1 MHMRRILLAFSL
13 AASAASVAFA
23 DYQNIGQATDGD
35 RLEQLSKT
43 LAQGSYSHPD
53 DIDLPA
59 VSNVSVKLREK
70 TIELNNATIERKYGR
85 SAISSTAEDN
95 APSFSANTRYSWLVN
110 HPLQEG
116 RVSSTWGNRTL
127 LGTTRH
133 HSGVDLAA
141 PSGTAIYSTGSGVVT
156 KSGWG
161 SGYGQYVE
169 IDHGNGYI
177 TRYAHASRLIVNAGD
192 RVSAGEHIANVG
204 CTGRCTGSHLHF
216 EVVKDGQRKNPST
229 YLAMLP

>member
-141 PSGTAIYSTGSGVVT
+141 PSGTPIYSTGSGVVT

-177 TRYAHASRLIVNAGD
+177 TRYAHASRLMVNAGD

-204 CTGRCTGSHLHF
+204 CTGRCTGPHLHF
-216 EVVKDGQRKNPST
+216 EVVKNGQRKNPTT

>member
-70 TIELNNATIERKYGR
+70 NLLKQSLNSSFI
-85 SAISSTAEDN
+85 ISSLITVKMN
-95 APSFSANTRYSWLVN
+95 A
-110 HPLQEG
+110 
-116 RVSSTWGNRTL
+116 
-127 LGTTRH
+127 
-133 HSGVDLAA
+133 
-141 PSGTAIYSTGSGVVT
+141 
-156 KSGWG
+156 
-161 SGYGQYVE
+161 
-169 IDHGNGYI
+169 
-177 TRYAHASRLIVNAGD
+177 
-192 RVSAGEHIANVG
+192 
-204 CTGRCTGSHLHF
+204 
-216 EVVKDGQRKNPST
+216 
-229 YLAMLP
+229 